1 MNNVEVVYE
10 VSTLRVELVVV
21 SVVISIFSDCCFRI
35 KAVKVRS
42 VSFDK
47 KSIFGCYLGILSR
60 EGELEFWK
68 K

>member
-10 VSTLRVELVVV
+10 VSTLRVGLVVV

-35 KAVKVRS
+35 KAVNVRS